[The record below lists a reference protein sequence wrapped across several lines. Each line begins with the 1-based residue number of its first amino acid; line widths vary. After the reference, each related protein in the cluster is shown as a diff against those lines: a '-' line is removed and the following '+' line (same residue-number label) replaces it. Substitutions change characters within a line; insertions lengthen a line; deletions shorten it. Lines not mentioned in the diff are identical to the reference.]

1 MKPIKPVLHLSL
13 ALSLAACGGGDL
25 SIGFS
30 GGSGSET
37 LELEFSPGRAAE
49 HRLPFRISG
58 GLPPYDSSIDGCPDW
73 VTLFPDQGI
82 LAGTA
87 PDGDQGKTF
96 LCTYRVEDDSM
107 SFPQSTSFLLRLVV
121 GSPASL
127 DLPSPMVQ
135 TFSIGTYRSVMFPA
149 ALEGVAPYTY
159 GLHLRGR
166 VLPSGMG
173 FAPRN
178 PRVRRHTG
186 SALS

>member
-121 GSPASL
+121 GSPAGL
-127 DLPSPMVQ
+127 DLPDEV
-135 TFSIGTYRSVMFPA
+135 VHVPA
-149 ALEGVAPYTY
+149 HRKRAFMIRAPI
-159 GLHLRGR
+159 R
-166 VLPSGMG
+166 
-173 FAPRN
+173 
-178 PRVRRHTG
+178 
-186 SALS
+186 